1 MTRTVPA
8 ADTRR
13 TADAHWQQVERTYRC
28 YLRDR
33 WDPFLCSYPANGFMA
48 VVHSIRAGMG
58 HGDEEDCERARRCVD
73 LIVSP
78 PLWDAGNGA
87 WRVAYPPSFGYHPSV
102 DARYVEGL
110 YYAWRYREE
119 IGLSVCQIDRIT
131 DVLCRKAQ
139 SAFLREDW
147 FNQENAYWHNNA
159 IYAAYEVTGD
169 NKYADYWIRYFEH
182 FVEHIDKPSRAA
194 SGEGLS
200 CYLWPDYAWN
210 YNDRFYDTVEYGE
223 MCYGG
228 MINYQRMKD
237 CGVYSLD
244 EAGLARVQG
253 YQQYALGMW
262 QLDGYLNWD
271 TGYGPERLLNGEY
284 WAFALRGLTALACTR
299 SLSSRPEDSSYARFI
314 FDRAVEL
321 FGRMDT
327 WKGDDQDGAAPLQPY
342 GVGYAFG
349 SKYELNVMFIAN
361 LCIALELGIDGVP
374 ALDPRALWRYNWYH
388 RKLAVTTGSYS
399 SGIVAQGRGN
409 FGYGGP
415 ELTGL
420 FDRLGQSLL
429 TARPSHLPLAM
440 TFCIPDDPPVHTHN
454 VAVFGTQ
461 AGACFSAGEVSSE
474 EPPRAPQPGPGE
486 PKYSFHLTETP
497 DGPLDD
503 VQPYDTR
510 CFTPVFDRI
519 STRGTIETCNY
530 RYEVRHTFLR
540 DAVLIRRK
548 LTVAGNPRPGR
559 AFMTIPFSETIR
571 QFTVVDRR
579 GASYELGGIRD
590 ALRGGAKLSDLE
602 YMDFRGDGT
611 GLTVVP
617 VRCVTGDSAG
627 IWISHSDGDLY
638 SGGPAT
644 ILWLCLCGFSSEE
657 VAPLIAFD
665 CVMVTTDG
673 STSAARQAADRVRSE
688 FCHDA

>member
-1 MTRTVPA
+1 MTTPTDVGEASA
-8 ADTRR
+8 AASYWR
-13 TADAHWQQVERTYRC
+13 QVEKTYQR

-48 VVHSIRAGMG
+48 VIHSVRAGLG
-58 HGDEEDCERARRCVD
+58 YGGEEDCERARRCVD

-78 PLWDAGNGA
+78 PLWDAERGA

-110 YYAWRYREE
+110 FYAWKYREE
-119 IGLSVCQIDRIT
+119 IGLSAHQTGRIV
-131 DVLCRKAQ
+131 DVLCAKAQ
-139 SAFLREDW
+139 SAFFREDW

-169 NKYADYWIRYFEH
+169 KQYADCWIRYFEH
-182 FVEHIDKPSRAA
+182 FVEHIDKPSRSA
-194 SGEGLS
+194 SGDELS
-200 CYLWPDYAWN
+200 CYLWPDFAWN
-210 YNDRFYDTVEYGE
+210 YNDRFYDTTEYGE

-284 WAFALRGLTALACTR
+284 WAFALRGLTALVFAD
-299 SLSSRPEDSSYARFI
+299 SLSSRPEDSAYARLI
-314 FDRAVEL
+314 LDRAVDL
-321 FGRMDT
+321 FRRMDT
-327 WKGDDQDGAAPLQPY
+327 WNADAEDGAAPLQPY

-349 SKYELNVMFIAN
+349 SKYELNVIFIAN
-361 LCIALELGIDGVP
+361 LCIALELGIDRTQ
-374 ALDPRALWRYNWYH
+374 AQDPHTLWRYNWHH
-388 RKLAVTTGSYS
+388 RKLAVTTSTYS
-399 SGIVAQGRGN
+399 SGIVARGTGN

-420 FDRLGQSLL
+420 FDRLGQNLL

-454 VAVFGTQ
+454 VAVFGAADATLDV
-461 AGACFSAGEVSSE
+461 AGGADSEDSSSAVA
-474 EPPRAPQPGPGE
+474 PRPRTPA
-486 PKYSFHLTETP
+486 YLFRLVETP
-497 DGPLDD
+497 DGLLDD
-503 VQPYDTR
+503 LQPYDAR
-510 CFTPVFDRI
+510 CFTPTFDRI
-519 STRGTIETCNY
+519 STWSSIDTCNY
-530 RYEVRHTFLR
+530 RYEAQHTFLH
-540 DAVLIRRK
+540 DAILIRRQ
-548 LTVAGNPRPGR
+548 LTAVGNPQPGR

-579 GASYELGGIRD
+579 GVCIELGGMTE
-590 ALRGGAKLSDLE
+590 ALCGGVKLSDLA

-617 VRCVTGDSAG
+617 VRCVTGESAG

-644 ILWLCLCGFSSEE
+644 ILWLCLSGFDSEE
-657 VAPLIAFD
+657 VAPLVVFD
-665 CVMVTTDG
+665 SVLVPTDG
-673 STSAARQAADRVRSE
+673 STSAAGEAADRVRSE
-688 FCHDA
+688 FCQDA